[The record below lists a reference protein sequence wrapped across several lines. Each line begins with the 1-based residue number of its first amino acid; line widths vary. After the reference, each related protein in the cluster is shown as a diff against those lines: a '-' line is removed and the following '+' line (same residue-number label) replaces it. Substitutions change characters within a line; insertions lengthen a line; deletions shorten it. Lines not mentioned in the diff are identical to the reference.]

1 MNKFISYF
9 LYLFIL
15 IFLTSCAAKNIPATF
30 TQLPSVKASGDDAWE
45 ILLDTVSYYY
55 PGIETADIA
64 TGEIRSIGIIT
75 DKCWAGILYGCFV
88 PCKAEKFVAW
98 VTSLSPFSVNIAVE
112 KHKASSMSHY
122 RSWYAAGND
131 VEKEKKIYQHLISN
145 LNTTFKK
152 PVVINNG
159 KSLLVDMPTYSF
171 TVEEFEGW
179 EVKQRDPKLE
189 KTCLTKT
196 HNKVDYEIMI
206 MKNLIL
212 DDNKQKENT
221 SKLATEYIELELNN
235 MREFG
240 EGLNLYKL
248 SDVIIRNEI
257 IGKKKYFILDYKA
270 KKYSSIQNN
279 SMYLYFPHSDRNKY
293 FIIVHYLELAPEE
306 AKISDN
312 YRENLKNILKSL
324 STK

>member
-1 MNKFISYF
+1 
-9 LYLFIL
+9 
-15 IFLTSCAAKNIPATF
+15 
-30 TQLPSVKASGDDAWE
+30 
-45 ILLDTVSYYY
+45 
-55 PGIETADIA
+55 
-64 TGEIRSIGIIT
+64 
-75 DKCWAGILYGCFV
+75 
-88 PCKAEKFVAW
+88 
-98 VTSLSPFSVNIAVE
+98 
-112 KHKASSMSHY
+112 
-122 RSWYAAGND
+122 
-131 VEKEKKIYQHLISN
+131 
-145 LNTTFKK
+145 
-152 PVVINNG
+152 
-159 KSLLVDMPTYSF
+159 
-171 TVEEFEGW
+171 
-179 EVKQRDPKLE
+179 
-189 KTCLTKT
+189 
-196 HNKVDYEIMI
+196 
-206 MKNLIL
+206 
-212 DDNKQKENT
+212 
-221 SKLATEYIELELNN
+221 